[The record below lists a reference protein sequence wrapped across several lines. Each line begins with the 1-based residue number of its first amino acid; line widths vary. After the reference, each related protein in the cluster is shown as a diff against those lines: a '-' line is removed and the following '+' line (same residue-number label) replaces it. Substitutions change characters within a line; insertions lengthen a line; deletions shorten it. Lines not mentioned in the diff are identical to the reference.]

1 MGARSIYRRE
11 GPSVALL
18 DRPRANSRP
27 FQSRAI
33 GPEGVYMQFA
43 DVEAPAETA
52 LNGKQ
57 T

>member
-1 MGARSIYRRE
+1 MAWSIDRE
-11 GPSVALL
+11 GRVLL
-18 DRPRANSRP
+18 DRRVQILVLFDR
-27 FQSRAI
+27 RAI